1 MDPSQTAFFQA
12 EKDEKEKGMLSYVF
26 LLGIERLSISL
37 QGLEHWDK
45 DREGTD

>member
-12 EKDEKEKGMLSYVF
+12 EKEEKGMLSYVF
-26 LLGIERLSISL
+26 LLGGEGLSLSL